1 MRVEV
6 EVLGISERRQHTA
19 EVCSH
24 ILHYKHKGKFV
35 TPVATVHCN
44 ETEGQKGD
52 ESHVVGENHRTD
64 VGYQHQRKNHP
75 AQRAESQHDF
85 LCQPEK
91 KPMFL
96 YAATT
101 ASVQKSVAKVFRSK
115 YPRYC
120 ASKGTKSRLPLRQAP
135 QLSAS
140 MPLNKTTYVNRPCRM
155 IMGDFSGNN
164 FCRHN
169 SPFQTPFIVVLFVK

>member
-1 MRVEV
+1 M
-6 EVLGISERRQHTA
+6 GISERRQHTA

-85 LCQPEK
+85 LCQPGKEAYVFVRSNNGKRAK
-91 KPMFL
+91 KRCQSFQVEVSEVL
-96 YAATT
+96 F
-101 ASVQKSVAKVFRSK
+101 V
-115 YPRYC
+115 
-120 ASKGTKSRLPLRQAP
+120 KGYKKAGYRCGKHRNNRHQ
-135 QLSAS
+135 